1 MKGFS
6 LIQTYIDTQFLEDY
20 FSMKISLDNYDGLA
34 NLREHVQNMHSSL
47 ELIIQDNDRMCK
59 IFPTTFRGFARA

>member
-47 ELIIQDNDRMCK
+47 KLIIQDND
-59 IFPTTFRGFARA
+59 